1 MKILLVGNG
10 GREHAIARA
19 LARTST
25 TDHPVELVV
34 QAGNPGLERL
44 GDSRTLD
51 PLDPDDVLRRALGEQ
66 VDLVVVGPEAPLV
79 AGIADAVLERGVPVF
94 GPTRAAARLE
104 ASKSFAKQVMAAAGV
119 ATAASRTCRTIDEAG
134 AALDAMGSPYVVK
147 DDALAAG
154 KGVVVTGSRDEALAH
169 AAACLARQGGAV
181 VIEEYLDGPE
191 VSLFCLSDGATALP
205 LVPAQDFKRAGDGGT
220 GPNTGGMGA
229 YSPLPW
235 LPSGAVDQI
244 VHDIAQPVID
254 EMARRGTPFVGL
266 LYCGLAMTSKGIRV
280 VEFNVRFGDPETQVV
295 LERLDSPLAP
305 LLHAAATGS
314 LACAAPP
321 AWSSDA
327 AVTVVMASGGYPGP
341 ADTGHAITGIDA
353 AERLDGVHVIHAGTS
368 EEITDDPADVAAGCC
383 GFEPTLALVN
393 SGGRV
398 LDVVARAA
406 TVERARQRAYEAVG
420 LIRFQG
426 EHHRTDIATW
436 PAGLDG

>member
-44 GDSRTLD
+44 GESRTLD

-229 YSPLPW
+229 YSPLTWAPDD
-235 LPSGAVDQI
+235 LTERV
-244 VHDIAQPVID
+244 VREIAQPVVD
-254 EMARRGTPFVGL
+254 EMARRGTAFIGL
-266 LYCGLAMTSKGIRV
+266 LYCGLALTSDGLRV
-280 VEFNVRFGDPETQVV
+280 VEFNVRFGDPETQAVLARLTSSLPDLLLAAASGRLADAPAPTWSEQAAVDVV
-295 LERLDSPLAP
+295 L
-305 LLHAAATGS
+305 
-314 LACAAPP
+314 AAP
-321 AWSSDA
+321 
-327 AVTVVMASGGYPGP
+327 GYPGTV
-341 ADTGHAITGIDA
+341 AAGGAVTGVEE
-353 AERLDGVHVIHAGTS
+353 AETLPGVHVLHAGTGF
-368 EEITDDPADVAAGCC
+368 DDDGRLVAA
-383 GFEPTLALVN
+383 
-393 SGGRV
+393 GGRV
-398 LDVVARAA
+398 LSVVALAD
-406 TVERARQRAYEAVG
+406 TVGSARDRAYEAVSRIHLDG
-420 LIRFQG
+420 GQY
-426 EHHRTDIATW
+426 RTDIA
-436 PAGLDG
+436 AGR

>member
-19 LARTST
+19 LTRTST

-51 PLDPDDVLRRALGEQ
+51 PLDPDDVLRRALGEE
-66 VDLVVVGPEAPLV
+66 VDLVVIGPEAPLV
-79 AGIADAVLERGVPVF
+79 AGIADAVLEQGIPVF

-104 ASKSFAKQVMAAAGV
+104 ASKSFAKQVMADAGV

-191 VSLFCLSDGATALP
+191 VSLFCLSDGTTVLP
-205 LVPAQDFKRAGDGGT
+205 LVPAQDFKRAGDGGA

-229 YSPLPW
+229 YSPLTWAPDD
-235 LPSGAVDQI
+235 LTERV
-244 VHDIAQPVID
+244 VREIAQPVVD
-254 EMARRGTPFVGL
+254 EMARRGTAFIGL
-266 LYCGLAMTSKGIRV
+266 LYCGLALTSDGLRV
-280 VEFNVRFGDPETQVV
+280 VEFNVRFGDPETQAVLARLTSSLPDLLLAAASGRLADAPAPTWSEQAAVDVV
-295 LERLDSPLAP
+295 L
-305 LLHAAATGS
+305 
-314 LACAAPP
+314 AAP
-321 AWSSDA
+321 
-327 AVTVVMASGGYPGP
+327 GYPGTV
-341 ADTGHAITGIDA
+341 AAGGAVTGVEE
-353 AERLDGVHVIHAGTS
+353 AETLPGVHVLHAGTGF
-368 EEITDDPADVAAGCC
+368 DDDGRLVAA
-383 GFEPTLALVN
+383 
-393 SGGRV
+393 GGRV
-398 LDVVARAA
+398 LSVVALAD
-406 TVERARQRAYEAVG
+406 TVGSARDRAYEAVSRIHLDG
-420 LIRFQG
+420 GQY
-426 EHHRTDIATW
+426 RTDIA
-436 PAGLDG
+436 AGR

>member
-19 LARTST
+19 LTRTST

-51 PLDPDDVLRRALGEQ
+51 PLDPDDVLRRALGEE
-66 VDLVVVGPEAPLV
+66 VDLVVIGPEAPLV
-79 AGIADAVLERGVPVF
+79 AGIADAVLEQGIPVF
-94 GPTRAAARLE
+94 GPTRAAAWLE
-104 ASKSFAKQVMAAAGV
+104 ASKSFAKQVMADAGV

-154 KGVVVTGSRDEALAH
+154 KGVVVTESRDRALAH
-169 AAACLARQGGAV
+169 AAACLARQGGDV

-191 VSLFCLSDGATALP
+191 VSLFCLSDGTTVLP
-205 LVPAQDFKRAGDGGT
+205 LVPAQDFKRAGDGGI

-235 LPSGAVDQI
+235 LPSGAVDQ
-244 VHDIAQPVID
+244 VVRDVAQPVVD

-266 LYCGLAMTSKGIRV
+266 LYCGLAMTSEGVRV

-321 AWSSDA
+321 VWSPDA

-368 EEITDDPADVAAGCC
+368 EEIVDDPADVAAGCC
-383 GFEPTLALVN
+383 GFEPTVALVN